1 MLPALAPLPS
11 WARSPYGAVGAAAV
25 AAVAGGVW
33 LLRRLRRPTPEQAEC
48 ARRLRLHAI
57 GRIAAGE
64 ILDMLPVEGDPA
76 LPPTLVYQ
84 YEVGGVTY
92 QVSQALHLVPVA
104 LDPASWI
111 PGWPVQVK
119 FDPANPGNSMVA
131 CEHWRGLA
139 SPARGAAS
147 AAAAATG

>member
-1 MLPALAPLPS
+1 MLPTLAPLPP
-11 WARSPYGAVGAAAV
+11 WARSPYWAVAAAAAAAV
-25 AAVAGGVW
+25 GGGAW
-33 LLRRLRRPTPEQAEC
+33 LLRRLRRPSAEQLEC

-57 GRIAAGE
+57 GRIAGGE
-64 ILDMLPVEGDPA
+64 ILDMLPVADAPT
-76 LPPTLVYQ
+76 LPPTLIYQ

-119 FDPANPGNSMVA
+119 YDPANPGNSMVA

-139 SPARGAAS
+139 GPAPGPVSPRGA
-147 AAAAATG
+147 TG